1 MRGSRAKVRKSPAE
15 GAAHSFEG
23 ERVPVGGQTA
33 ALARPSNA
41 PTQPSPMRPA
51 RHASL
56 SLSSPDAATP
66 MPMLSFTAVALAS
79 LAWLA
84 LMFGTALYA
93 ERRPTVL
100 ARHWRHVYALSLAV
114 HCTSWTF
121 YGTVTQA
128 ARYGWPL
135 PPTFLGAIVLYGLAI
150 AFMVKL
156 VRLSRETNATSLAD
170 LIATRL
176 GKDAWLAATVTLI
189 AALGLIPY
197 IALQLKAVAMSF
209 AMLTTRTAEGAAAPA
224 WQDSAL
230 YVALAMALFAML
242 FGTRRASA
250 AEHNRGLVLAMA
262 FESVF
267 KLAAMLALGA
277 FVWFGL
283 GDLPQAAVQP
293 PPTADGFAPLVLL
306 GALAMFILP
315 HQFHVGVVE
324 CRDER
329 DVRTARWQFPL
340 YLILIALPVL
350 PLATAGQ
357 ALLAG
362 SDVPSDLYVLALPL
376 SQGHEGLA
384 LFAFLG
390 GLSAATGM
398 VVVSTLTLSLMI
410 GNHWFAPGLLRGAWS
425 RNDGSDLR
433 GSVIALR
440 RCGIVAIML
449 LAWAYSRLLAGSDAL
464 ADVGA
469 VSFSALATLAPVL
482 CFAVWRPQTP
492 ARAAV
497 IGIVAGFAAWAWVL
511 LLPMT
516 FEARG
521 DAPAWIAHGPL
532 EIGWLAPE
540 GLFGLTGWS
549 RLGRAVGASLFVG
562 TAATVI
568 AALWRRE
575 APRRAQRGLDLRTLR
590 DAGLRFLPRE
600 RVAQLLDGVPA
611 EGPVATS
618 VEAGIEREL
627 AAVLGS
633 ASARVLLDAA
643 RRATGHDLD
652 TVAAIVGEASADL
665 RFNQRVLE
673 AALQNMSQ
681 GISVVDAEL
690 RLVAWNRRY
699 AELFNFP
706 PELLTVGRPIGELS
720 RWALQRLPARGWSE
734 RELERAL
741 ERRLA
746 FMRAGTAHLSER
758 VLPDGSI
765 VEIRGNPMPGGGF
778 VATFTDVTAFRRA
791 EAGLIMANETL
802 ELRVVE
808 RTADLEIAK
817 REAERANEAKSRFL
831 AAIGHDLMQPLH
843 AAQLFADALG
853 QQLHDTPQRETVA
866 QIGGALDS
874 TNDLLTGLLDMSRL
888 EAGGL
893 VPQPRAFPLADV
905 LEPLASEFRAIS
917 AAHGLRFGFVGTR
930 AWTHSD
936 PQLLRRVLQNFLAN
950 AVRYTRQGS
959 VVFGVRR
966 DGDGLRIE
974 VHDTGP
980 GIAADEQ
987 TAIFEEFRRGED
999 APGQGLGLG
1008 LSIAERIAQLLGAP
1022 LALRSTLGAGT
1033 VFSVRVAQAPRPPL
1047 APHAAQPSHSREG
1060 QALRV
1065 LLVDNDPMAMD
1076 ALAVVLQRWGF
1087 EVVTALDGVEAEAA
1101 LHRAPAALWLFD
1113 YHLDDGDTGVLL
1125 AQRLASQ
1132 FGARPTLILSADRGE
1147 DVRRAVHEAGLSL
1160 LAKPV
1165 KPLAL
1170 KSVLDRALAARE
1182 LELS

>member
-1 MRGSRAKVRKSPAE
+1 M
-15 GAAHSFEG
+15 
-23 ERVPVGGQTA
+23 
-33 ALARPSNA
+33 
-41 PTQPSPMRPA
+41 
-51 RHASL
+51 L
-56 SLSSPDAATP
+56 SLA
-66 MPMLSFTAVALAS
+66 AVALAS

-93 ERRPTVL
+93 ERHPTVL
-100 ARHWRHVYALSLAV
+100 ARHWHHIYALSLAV

-135 PPTFLGAIVLYGLAI
+135 PPTFLGSILLYGFAVG
-150 AFMVKL
+150 FMVRL
-156 VRLSRETNATSLAD
+156 VRLARETNATSLAD

-176 GKDAWLAATVTLI
+176 GKDAWLAATVTLVT
-189 AALGLIPY
+189 ALGLIPY
-197 IALQLKAVAMSF
+197 IALQLKAVAMSV
-209 AMLTTRTAEGAAAPA
+209 AMLTTRSSDGLALPA

-230 YVALAMALFAML
+230 YVALAMAAFAML

-267 KLAAMLALGA
+267 KLAAMLSLGA
-277 FVWFGL
+277 FIWFGL
-283 GDLPQAAVQP
+283 DNLPVPKVEAMPAAP
-293 PPTADGFAPLVLL
+293 AGGFAPLVLL

-350 PLATAGQ
+350 PLAKAGQ
-357 ALLAG
+357 ALLGG
-362 SDVPSDLYVLALPL
+362 SGVPSDLYVLALPL
-376 SQGHEGLA
+376 SQGQEGLA

-390 GLSAATGM
+390 GLSASTGM

-410 GNHWFAPGLLRGAWS
+410 GNHWFAPGLLRGAWA

-433 GSVIALR
+433 GRVLTLR
-440 RCGIVAIML
+440 RVGIGVIML
-449 LAWAYSRLLAGSDAL
+449 MAWAYSRLIAGSDAL

-469 VSFSALATLAPVL
+469 VSFSALATLAPAL
-482 CFAVWRPQTP
+482 GFAVWRPQTSP
-492 ARAAV
+492 RAAV
-497 IGIVAGFAAWAWVL
+497 IGVLMGFGAWAWVL

-516 FEARG
+516 LDVRG
-521 DAPAWIAHGPL
+521 EVPPWVGDGPFGIAFLSPD
-532 EIGWLAPE
+532 

-562 TAATVI
+562 TLATVLAAT
-568 AALWRRE
+568 WRRE
-575 APRRAQRGLDLRTLR
+575 APRRAQRGLDAQTLG
-590 DAGLRFLPRE
+590 DAGRRFLPRE
-600 RVAQLLDGVPA
+600 RVAQLLQGAPATGAVPLPT
-611 EGPVATS
+611 EERV
-618 VEAGIEREL
+618 EREL

-643 RRATGHDLD
+643 RREAGHLD

-681 GISVVDAEL
+681 GISVVDAQL

-699 AELFNFP
+699 AELFGFP
-706 PELLTVGRPIGELS
+706 DELLQVGRPIAELS
-720 RWALQRLPARGWSE
+720 RWALQRLPPQRGE
-734 RELERAL
+734 LDLERVL
-741 ERRLA
+741 ERRMA
-746 FMRAGTAHLSER
+746 FMRAGTPHLSER
-758 VLPDGSI
+758 VLPDGNIIDGTI

-778 VATFTDVTAFRRA
+778 VATFTDVTEFRRA
-791 EAGLIMANETL
+791 EAGLIQANETL
-802 ELRVVE
+802 EHRVAT
-808 RTADLEIAK
+808 RTTDLEAAT

-843 AAQLFADALG
+843 AAQLFTDALSQQVSSG
-853 QQLHDTPQRETVA
+853 QFDEGQPRTAIT
-866 QIGGALDS
+866 QISGALDS
-874 TNDLLTGLLDMSRL
+874 TSDLLLGLLDMSRL

-893 VPQPRAFPLADV
+893 VPQPRDFPLAEV
-905 LEPLASEFRAIS
+905 LEPLASEFRAIA
-917 AAHGLRFGFVGTR
+917 AAHGLRFRFV
-930 AWTHSD
+930 ASDVWTHSD

-950 AVRYTRQGS
+950 AVRYTAAGS
-959 VVFGVRR
+959 VLLGARR

-980 GIAADEQ
+980 GISIEQ
-987 TAIFEEFRRGED
+987 QATIFEEFRRGED

-1008 LSIAERIAQLLGAP
+1008 LAIADRIAQLLHAP
-1022 LALRSTLGAGT
+1022 LALRSRLGRGT
-1033 VFSVRVAQAPRPPL
+1033 MFSVRVPRIAVGRAEAPAEPRRGL
-1047 APHAAQPSHSREG
+1047 AG
-1060 QALRV
+1060 TRV
-1065 LLVDNDPMAMD
+1065 LLVDNDPL
-1076 ALAVVLQRWGF
+1076 ALAALASLLQGWGCDVITAGDGRSAEQVLESG
-1087 EVVTALDGVEAEAA
+1087 A
-1101 LHRAPAALWLFD
+1101 AALWLFD
-1113 YHLDDGDTGVLL
+1113 YHLDDDDTGTALV
-1125 AQRLASQ
+1125 ARLSER
-1132 FGARPTLILSADRGE
+1132 FEPRPAVILSADTGE
-1147 DVRRAVHEAGLSL
+1147 AVRRAVHEAGLPL
-1160 LAKPV
+1160 LAKPM

-1170 KSVLDRALAARE
+1170 KSVLDRLLAARE
-1182 LELS
+1182 LQLT